1 VLFELEGGRECDRAG
16 RASNLLAAVL
26 SLRVSRPEVCAG
38 VKTAHELASAG
49 LAGGG
54 GRDVFPIHA
63 RHCAEDYA
71 EDYAED
77 PAEAGP
83 RQVPS
88 RELRL
93 LDLTW

>member
-1 VLFELEGGRECDRAG
+1 MVV
-16 RASNLLAAVL
+16 AVM
-26 SLRVSRPEVCAG
+26 C
-38 VKTAHELASAG
+38 
-49 LAGGG
+49 
-54 GRDVFPIHA
+54 FPIHA
-63 RHCAEDYA
+63 RHCAKDCAKDCAEDYA

>member
-1 VLFELEGGRECDRAG
+1 LPVVV
-16 RASNLLAAVL
+16 AVM
-26 SLRVSRPEVCAG
+26 C
-38 VKTAHELASAG
+38 
-49 LAGGG
+49 
-54 GRDVFPIHA
+54 FPIHA
-63 RHCAEDYA
+63 RHCAKDCA